1 MSQRGNDLL
10 TPFVPQPP
18 PRQRGGCW
26 VSFVGCPISFF
37 WSQSFSL
44 SFFHLWLVGIRGAVE
59 KGTGGQDLGIDLGF
73 GAAAHFLVSLF
84 FFCFSSFS
92 SELLPSLLQ
101 LYSFRF

>member
-1 MSQRGNDLL
+1 MICS
-10 TPFVPQPP
+10 PP
-18 PRQRGGCW
+18 LFLSRCRDNAEA
-26 VSFVGCPISFF
+26 VGFLSLAALSLFF

-44 SFFHLWLVGIRGAVE
+44 SFFLLWLVGIRGAVE